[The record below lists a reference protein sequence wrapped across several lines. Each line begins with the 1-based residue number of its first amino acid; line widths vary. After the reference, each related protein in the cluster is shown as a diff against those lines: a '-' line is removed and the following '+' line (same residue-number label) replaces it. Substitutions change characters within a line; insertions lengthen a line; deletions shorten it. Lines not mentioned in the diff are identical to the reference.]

1 MRTQKVV
8 FFKRSGFIAV
18 ALFYIVAAT
27 IKGR

>member
-18 ALFYIVAAT
+18 ALFWYCCSYN
-27 IKGR
+27 KR